1 MVIHDMHQVFTAEI
15 KHEILEK
22 MKNFVLI
29 TYRAKFARGYFNW
42 LKKNFYFDESL
53 SFSYSKKTV
62 CMCIN
67 L

>member
-1 MVIHDMHQVFTAEI
+1 MSQVEFNENKVAVVIHDMHEVFTAEI
-15 KHEILEK
+15 KNEMLNK

-42 LKKNFYFDESL
+42 LKKNIL
-53 SFSYSKKTV
+53 
-62 CMCIN
+62 